1 MASTEHILV
10 TGAAGFIGSRICELL
25 EGHGVRVVA
34 IDNFDPYYDVR
45 LKHYR
50 WEKLKQL
57 GHIECYDMDI
67 TDVPALEGL
76 FAKYAFDAV
85 VNMAAMAGVR
95 YSIENPHKYFKVNTS
110 GFVGC
115 SSDAKIRCKANHPS
129 EHVFALCR
137 LQMPF

>member
-1 MASTEHILV
+1 MLSTI
-10 TGAAGFIGSRICELL
+10 S
-25 EGHGVRVVA
+25 
-34 IDNFDPYYDVR
+34 DPYYDVR

-67 TDVPALEGL
+67 TDVPVLEGL

-110 GFVGC
+110 VC
-115 SSDAKIRCKANHPS
+115 RAARSHAKIRCKANHPS

-137 LQMPF
+137 VANALP